1 HFCCHRADAAELALL
16 TRRLCQEMGQTNLG
30 ILFYLREPK
39 IGVYIKYKL
48 CRKEISVHFF
58 LSLFIA
64 LEAERMFESKR
75 LNKID
80 LENKT
85 TQQTES
91 DLKGKRIGARRP
103 LPPF

>member
-16 TRRLCQEMGQTNLG
+16 TRRL
-30 ILFYLREPK
+30 EPK

-48 CRKEISVHFF
+48 CFKEISVHFS

-64 LEAERMFESKR
+64 LEAERMFESRR

-85 TQQTES
+85 AQQTES

-103 LPPF
+103 VPPF